1 MSHEVLLECDASSHR
16 FHCLLRDYLL
26 TEITPSQRLTLL
38 LDESPLKAIQR
49 WLWVLST
56 GGTLLDGFVIF
67 ALGIAMP
74 LIIAQFHIK
83 PDVVGFIGA
92 ALVLGAVFGA
102 GIGGPVAD
110 RLGRKRLMLADMI
123 IICAGA
129 ATSALA
135 NGPTMLFI
143 GQLFVGVGVGIDFP
157 VSSSYISEVLPKR
170 SRARMMVATIAC
182 QSVGMLVAAAIT
194 LLLLKNMGSAQ
205 SWRLFL
211 AIEGAIALLF
221 FLLRLSEPDSPH
233 WLMTRGKFAEAAQAF
248 IRIMPEQREAV
259 LQITGDAGNKSLVG
273 LVAPTKPPGLSI
285 LFSRPYRARTVL
297 VSVPW
302 FLMDIATYGVGLF
315 TPIILGAIAISG
327 EVGGVITHDMAA
339 ARGSAAIDLFLLF
352 GFLLGIWAVPRF
364 GRIRMQAIGFGCMAV
379 SMLILMT
386 AVHLSSSSSHIP
398 LVFAGFIL
406 FNLLMNAGPNATT
419 FTLAPLL
426 FPTQLRATAS
436 GFAASVAKIGATLGV
451 FVLPIL
457 KGKFGVPAVLGMVA
471 VVSVL
476 GLVVTFI
483 FGREDTE

>member
-1 MSHEVLLECDASSHR
+1 MAEV
-16 FHCLLRDYLL
+16 
-26 TEITPSQRLTLL
+26 TPSQRLTLL
-38 LDESPLKAIQR
+38 LDESPLKPIQR

-67 ALGIAMP
+67 ALGVAMP
-74 LIIAQFHIK
+74 LIIAEFHIK
-83 PDVVGFIGA
+83 SEVVGLIGA

-123 IICAGA
+123 IICGGA

-135 NGPTMLFI
+135 NGPMMLFI
-143 GQLFVGVGVGIDFP
+143 GQLLVGVGVGIDFP

-182 QSVGMLVAAAIT
+182 QSVGMLLAAAIT
-194 LLLLKNMGSAQ
+194 LLLLKNVGSAQ
-205 SWRLFL
+205 NWRLFL
-211 AIEGAIALLF
+211 ATEGLVALLF

-233 WLMTRGKFAEAAQAF
+233 WLMTRGKFTEAAQAF
-248 IRIMPEQREAV
+248 IRIMPEQCEAV
-259 LQITGDAGNKSLVG
+259 LQLTSNGGGKSLTDS
-273 LVAPTKPPGLSI
+273 VAPAKPPGI
-285 LFSRPYRARTVL
+285 AVLFSRAYRARTVL
-297 VSVPW
+297 VAVPW

-315 TPIILGAIAISG
+315 TPIILGAIDSSG
-327 EVGGVITHDMAA
+327 RTGGLIAHDLGA

-364 GRIRMQAIGFGCMAV
+364 GRIRMQAIGFGSMAGG
-379 SMLILMT
+379 MLILMT
-386 AVHLSSSSSHIP
+386 AVQLSNSSLHIP

-406 FNLLMNAGPNATT
+406 FNLLMNSGPNATT
-419 FTLAPLL
+419 FTLAPIL

-436 GFAASVAKIGATLGV
+436 GFAAGVAKIGATLGV
-451 FVLPIL
+451 FLLPIL

-471 VVSVL
+471 AVSVL
-476 GLVVTFI
+476 GLIVTLV
-483 FGREDTE
+483 FGREDTEER